1 MMTENIKTMFS
12 KMNDC
17 TRDTA
22 LSCLMSEFKLDN
34 KKTIKKN
41 WMIGGR
47 IPEEYQ
53 ERTVIIF
60 QNLLREQTMKVREI
74 QVHL

>member
-1 MMTENIKTMFS
+1 MIENIKTMFS
-12 KMNDC
+12 KMNDY

-34 KKTIKKN
+34 KKAITKN

-47 IPEEYQ
+47 IPEKYQ
-53 ERTVIIF
+53 ERTVVIF
-60 QNLLREQTMKVREI
+60 QNLLREQTMKVKEI
-74 QVHL
+74 EVNF

>member
-1 MMTENIKTMFS
+1 MFS
-12 KMNDC
+12 NMNDT
-17 TRDTA
+17 TREAA
-22 LSCLMSEFKLDN
+22 LTCLCSEFKLDD
-34 KKTIKKN
+34 KRFIKKN

-60 QNLLREQTMKVREI
+60 ENLLREQSIKVREI
-74 QVHL
+74 QVNL

>member
-1 MMTENIKTMFS
+1 MIKNIKSMFS
-12 KMNDC
+12 NMNDT
-17 TRDTA
+17 TREAA
-22 LSCLMSEFKLDN
+22 LNCLCSEFKLND
-34 KKTIKKN
+34 KRFIKKN

-60 QNLLREQTMKVREI
+60 QNLLREQAIKVREI
-74 QVHL
+74 QVNL